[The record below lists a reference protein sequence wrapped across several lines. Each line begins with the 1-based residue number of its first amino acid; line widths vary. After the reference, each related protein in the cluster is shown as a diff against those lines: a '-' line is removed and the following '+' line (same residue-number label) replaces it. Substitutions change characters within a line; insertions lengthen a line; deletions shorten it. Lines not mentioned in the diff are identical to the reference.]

1 MIASRKSD
9 QRHPLNLTIKNLTL
23 SVCKDHQGA
32 IHNFE
37 NVRESLRINYFAQLL
52 IPVIR
57 VTSLLNVTAHLFIKF
72 WIDIRFSQSHLYLN
86 LAN

>member
-1 MIASRKSD
+1 MEYTLGKNYVNMIASRKSD

-52 IPVIR
+52 VPVIH
-57 VTSLLNVTAHLFIKF
+57 VIIIIILLHV
-72 WIDIRFSQSHLYLN
+72 YLSSYN
-86 LAN
+86 KLD